1 MICGQAIFLTT
12 LSAYRV
18 VAYSVGKTL
27 TTYQVS
33 FINFV
38 FILMMYV
45 GFNARASQAA
55 LACAYADQLS
65 SFRPGTEGVDTT
77 AEVVRIV
84 FTSIRFV
91 LAVGALIFIWQVR
104 HPKTE

>member
-1 MICGQAIFLTT
+1 MICGQATFLTT

-18 VAYSVGKTL
+18 FAYSVGKTL

-55 LACAYADQLS
+55 LAYAYADQLS

-84 FTSIRFV
+84 FTSLRCV
-91 LAVGALIFIWQVR
+91 LAVGALIFI
-104 HPKTE
+104 

>member
-1 MICGQAIFLTT
+1 MICGQAISLTT

-45 GFNARASQAA
+45 GFNARASRAA
-55 LACAYADQLS
+55 LAYADADQLS
-65 SFRPGTEGVDTT
+65 SSRPGTEGVDTT

-91 LAVGALIFIWQVR
+91 LVVGAYIYMAVQAS
-104 HPKTE
+104 ED